1 MIGLQLGLSVIQ
13 PLNIIAVSTR
23 RWINLPKKRVRSY
36 DFIPYEINDWSSV
49 DFALYYQREED
60 KKYNLSV
67 EHGNDQ
73 TKMLV

>member
-1 MIGLQLGLSVIQ
+1 
-13 PLNIIAVSTR
+13 
-23 RWINLPKKRVRSY
+23 LPKKRVRSY